1 MSLVNV
7 LLNNEGTAHL
17 HTWLQVS
24 SLHMDIHLLSNA
36 VNVSKL
42 HSGQEKTS
50 YYPVIMSEGR

>member
-1 MSLVNV
+1 MSLVKV

-36 VNVSKL
+36 VNTHVSTCWP
-42 HSGQEKTS
+42 GETQ
-50 YYPVIMSEGR
+50 VIIL